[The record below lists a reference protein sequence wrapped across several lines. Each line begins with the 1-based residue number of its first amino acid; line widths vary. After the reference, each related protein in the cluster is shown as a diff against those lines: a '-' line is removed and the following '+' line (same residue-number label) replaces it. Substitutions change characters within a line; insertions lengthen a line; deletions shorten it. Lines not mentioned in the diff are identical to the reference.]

1 MAKVGIEELK
11 ARLDEYVERARGGET
26 VIVTEQGEAVAEL
39 SPLSETR
46 RKLLELDSEG
56 ELSWNGGKPKG
67 LRGIVVRGEPI
78 SDTVIRSR
86 R

>member
-26 VIVTEQGEAVAEL
+26 VIVTDQGEPVAEL

-46 RKLLELDSEG
+46 RKLLELAVEG
-56 ELSWNGGKPKG
+56 AVSWDGGKPARHK
-67 LRGIVVRGEPI
+67 GIVIRGEPI